1 MISFIVSFPPKYVKI
16 NTVLNHS
23 VGGFMSDSE
32 VDNNPEEP
40 SGDSSKMPLI
50 SSADYNDQL
59 ADKITTLAGQI
70 NAANYR
76 FLKLIAEF
84 DRREGWAGF
93 GIRSCAHWLNWKC
106 SIGLTAAREKVRTAR
121 ALDGLPGINA
131 GFEKGELSFSKVR
144 AMTRVATELNEPF
157 LLMIAEYSTAQ
168 HMEKLANTFR
178 TVSHCDDGMN
188 GCVNSNINDDS
199 NAELNKA
206 LAAKGYIDQ
215 DEFGRSEAKR
225 EQVLSQLQQEN
236 RKVSYFHDDD
246 GSWVVQARLPDEEGS
261 LLIKVLEE
269 LSSQI
274 VDTAAVSDEASLV
287 MGAAEEKCVTAE
299 ASSKKSVSFIP
310 DKLSFSQR
318 RADALVALS
327 EQYLASLNR
336 SEGASLKAAER
347 CQLVMHVHSCSNS
360 GDGSSS
366 NLNASLGANLD
377 GRWLM
382 PDAARR
388 LACDASLLVVKEDS
402 AGNVLDIGR
411 KTRII
416 PPAMSRALAIR
427 DGGCCQFPGCCES
440 RYTEGHHIKHWA
452 DGGDTK
458 LDNLVTLCKYHHREL
473 HKGAFYLC
481 LKPESLT
488 HTQSEPERFADRL
501 CFSKVDRYFD
511 SPFNRSK
518 DFVIAANPAK
528 FTCACHSFSELEK
541 TLDDELSEPITEKT
555 AVTKWAGER
564 MDLGM
569 TIEGLLNASKG
580 SKPRLG

>member
-1 MISFIVSFPPKYVKI
+1 MF
-16 NTVLNHS
+16 
-23 VGGFMSDSE
+23 DSNIE
-32 VDNNPEEP
+32 SNSEEP
-40 SGDSSKMPLI
+40 PI

-106 SIGLTAAREKVRTAR
+106 SIGMTAAREKVRTAR

-131 GFEKGELSFSKVR
+131 GFEKGELSYSKVR
-144 AMTRVATELNEPF
+144 AMTRIATQLNEPF
-157 LLMIAEYSTAQ
+157 LLMVAEYSTAQ
-168 HMEKLANTFR
+168 HMEKLANTFC

-188 GCVNSNINDDS
+188 GCVNSELNSEPNS
-199 NAELNKA
+199 ELNKA

-215 DEFGRSEAKR
+215 DEFGRSKAQR
-225 EQVLSQLQQEN
+225 EKELIQLQQEN
-236 RKVSYFHDDD
+236 RKVTYFHDDD
-246 GSWVVQARLPDEEGS
+246 GSWIIQARLPDEEGS

-269 LSSQI
+269 LGNQV
-274 VDTAAVSDEASLV
+274 VDTADSEAEFKSSSLV
-287 MGAAEEKCVTAE
+287 MGPAEEKSVTAE
-299 ASSKKSVSFIP
+299 ASSNESLSFIP
-310 DKLSFSQR
+310 DKLTFPQR

-327 EQYLASLNR
+327 EQYLASLNN
-336 SEGASLKAAER
+336 STGASRKAAER
-347 CQLVMHVHSCSNS
+347 CQLVLHVNS
-360 GDGSSS
+360 GDNS
-366 NLNASLGANLD
+366 NPAATLDANLD

-388 LACDASLLVVKEDS
+388 LACDASLLMVTEDS

-411 KTRII
+411 KTRVI

-452 DGGDTK
+452 DGGETK

-473 HKGAFYLC
+473 HKGTFYLC
-481 LKPESLT
+481 LKPELPT
-488 HTQSEPERFADRL
+488 LLQSKPERFADRL

-518 DFVIAANPAK
+518 DFVIVANPAK
-528 FTCACHSFSELEK
+528 FTCACHRFSELEK
-541 TLDDELSEPITEKT
+541 TLNDELSEPITAQT
-555 AVTKWAGER
+555 AVTKWAGEA
-564 MDLGM
+564 MDLSM
-569 TIEGLLNASKG
+569 TIEGLMRYQP
-580 SKPRLG
+580 KPKSSPPPLHRI

>member
-1 MISFIVSFPPKYVKI
+1 
-16 NTVLNHS
+16 
-23 VGGFMSDSE
+23 MSDLNIDENSE
-32 VDNNPEEP
+32 ELPV
-40 SGDSSKMPLI
+40 

-106 SIGLTAAREKVRTAR
+106 SIGLAAAREKVRTAR

-144 AMTRVATELNEPF
+144 AMTRVATDLNEPY
-157 LLMIAEYSTAQ
+157 LLMIAEYGTAQ
-168 HMEKLANTFR
+168 HMEKLVNTFR
-178 TVSHCDDGMN
+178 TVSRCDDGRN
-188 GCVNSNINDDS
+188 GCVNSSVNDDS
-199 NAELNKA
+199 NPELNKA
-206 LAAKGYIDQ
+206 LDRDSGK

-225 EQVLSQLQQEN
+225 EQNLFQLQQEN
-236 RKVSYFHDDD
+236 RTVTCYQDD
-246 GSWVVQARLPDEEGS
+246 GGMWTIQAKLPAEEGS
-261 LLIKVLEE
+261 LLVKVLKE
-269 LSSQI
+269 LG
-274 VDTAAVSDEASLV
+274 DEIADST
-287 MGAAEEKCVTAE
+287 AAEEPNLSMGAVEAKSVTAVTPNNE
-299 ASSKKSVSFIP
+299 PTSFIP
-310 DKLSFSQR
+310 DKLTFPQR

-327 EQYLASLNR
+327 EHYLASLK
-336 SEGASLKAAER
+336 SSSVPSLSALKAAER
-347 CQLVMHVHSCSNS
+347 CQLVLHVHT
-360 GDGSSS
+360 GDSS
-366 NLNASLGANLD
+366 NLSINLGANLD
-377 GRWLM
+377 ASLEGRWLL
-382 PDAARR
+382 PGAAKR

-416 PPAMSRALAIR
+416 PPAMSRALSIR

-452 DGGDTK
+452 DGGETK

-473 HKGAFYLC
+473 HKGTFYLC
-481 LKPESLT
+481 LKPEEPTLV
-488 HTQSEPERFADRL
+488 QSKPERFADRL

-511 SPFNRSK
+511 LPFNRSK

-528 FTCACHSFSELEK
+528 FTCACHRFSELEK
-541 TLDDELSEPITEKT
+541 TLNDELSEPITAQT
-555 AVTKWAGER
+555 AVTKWAGEM
-564 MDLGM
+564 MDLSM
-569 TIEGLLNASKG
+569 TIEGLLNYQP
-580 SKPRLG
+580 KPSSPPLNGV

>member
-1 MISFIVSFPPKYVKI
+1 
-16 NTVLNHS
+16 
-23 VGGFMSDSE
+23 MSDSNIDE
-32 VDNNPEEP
+32 NTEEFP
-40 SGDSSKMPLI
+40 I

-144 AMTRVATELNEPF
+144 AMTRVATQLNEPF
-157 LLMIAEYSTAQ
+157 LLMVAEYSTAQ

-188 GCVNSNINDDS
+188 GCVNSELNSES
-199 NAELNKA
+199 NSDLNKA

-215 DEFGRSEAKR
+215 DEFGRSKAQR
-225 EQVLSQLQQEN
+225 EKELIQLQQEN
-236 RKVSYFHDDD
+236 RKVTYFHDDD
-246 GSWVVQARLPDEEGS
+246 GSWIIQARLPDEEGA

-269 LSSQI
+269 LGSQI
-274 VDTAAVSDEASLV
+274 VDTADSEAEFKSSSLV
-287 MGAAEEKCVTAE
+287 MGAAEEKSVTAE
-299 ASSKKSVSFIP
+299 ASSTESVSFIP
-310 DKLSFSQR
+310 DKLTFSQR

-327 EQYLASLNR
+327 EQYLASLNN
-336 SEGASLKAAER
+336 STGASVKAAER
-347 CQLVMHVHSCSNS
+347 CQLVLHIRD
-360 GDGSSS
+360 DGTAIPNT
-366 NLNASLGANLD
+366 NLE

-388 LACDASLLVVKEDS
+388 LACDASMLVVKEDG

-411 KTRII
+411 KSRII

-481 LKPESLT
+481 LRPESLT
-488 HTQSEPERFADRL
+488 LTQSKPERFADRL

-528 FTCACHSFSELEK
+528 FTCACHSFSEFEK

-580 SKPRLG
+580 SRPGLG

>member
-1 MISFIVSFPPKYVKI
+1 MISFLVSYTPKYVKI

-32 VDNNPEEP
+32 IDNNPEESP
-40 SGDSSKMPLI
+40 I
-50 SSADYNDQL
+50 SASDYNDQL

-188 GCVNSNINDDS
+188 GCVNSELSSESSSD
-199 NAELNKA
+199 LNKA

-215 DEFGRSEAKR
+215 DEFGRSKAQR
-225 EQVLSQLQQEN
+225 EQELVQLQQEN
-236 RKVSYFHDDD
+236 RKVTYFHDDD
-246 GSWVVQARLPDEEGS
+246 GSWIIQARLPDEEGA

-274 VDTAAVSDEASLV
+274 VDTAAVSDEANLV
-287 MGAAEEKCVTAE
+287 MGAAEEKSVTAE
-299 ASSKKSVSFIP
+299 ASSTKSVSFIP
-310 DKLSFSQR
+310 DKLTFSQR

-327 EQYLASLNR
+327 EQYLASLNN
-336 SEGASLKAAER
+336 STGASLKAAER
-347 CQLVMHVHSCSNS
+347 CQLVLHIRD
-360 GDGSSS
+360 DGTAIP
-366 NLNASLGANLD
+366 NPSLE

-388 LACDASLLVVKEDS
+388 LACDASMLVVKEDG

-411 KTRII
+411 KSRII
-416 PPAMSRALAIR
+416 PPAVSRALAIR

-481 LKPESLT
+481 LRPESLT
-488 HTQSEPERFADRL
+488 LTQSKPERFADRL

-528 FTCACHSFSELEK
+528 FTCACHSFSEFEK

-580 SKPRLG
+580 RGAGLG

>member
-1 MISFIVSFPPKYVKI
+1 MF
-16 NTVLNHS
+16 
-23 VGGFMSDSE
+23 DSNI
-32 VDNNPEEP
+32 DNNSEEP
-40 SGDSSKMPLI
+40 PI
-50 SSADYNDQL
+50 NSADYNDQL

-121 ALDGLPGINA
+121 ALEGLPGINT

-168 HMEKLANTFR
+168 HMEKLVNTFR
-178 TVSHCDDGMN
+178 TVSRHDDGMN
-188 GCVNSNINDDS
+188 DCVNSSVNDEL
-199 NAELNKA
+199 NATLNKA
-206 LAAKGYIDQ
+206 LDKDADK
-215 DEFGRSEAKR
+215 DEFGRSEAQR
-225 EQVLSQLQQEN
+225 EQELSQLQQEN

-246 GSWVVQARLPDEEGS
+246 GSWVIQARLPDEEGS

-269 LSSQI
+269 LGSQ
-274 VDTAAVSDEASLV
+274 DEQKNLS
-287 MGAAEEKCVTAE
+287 MGSAEVKSVTAVTP
-299 ASSKKSVSFIP
+299 SQKSTSFIP
-310 DKLSFSQR
+310 DKLTFPQR

-327 EQYLASLNR
+327 EQYLASLNS

-347 CQLVMHVHSCSNS
+347 CQLVLHVHTDSEL
-360 GDGSSS
+360 D
-366 NLNASLGANLD
+366 ASLD
-377 GRWLM
+377 GRWLL

-411 KTRII
+411 KTRVI

-427 DGGCCQFPGCCES
+427 DGGCQFPGCCES
-440 RYTEGHHIKHWA
+440 RYVEGHHIKHWA

-481 LKPESLT
+481 LKPEQLK
-488 HTQSEPERFADRL
+488 SESSKLETPKPERFAGRL

-541 TLDDELSEPITEKT
+541 TLNDELSEPITEKT
-555 AVTKWAGER
+555 AVTKWTGER
-564 MDLGM
+564 MDLSM
-569 TIEGLLNASKG
+569 TIEGLMNYQP
-580 SKPRLG
+580 KPSPPPLRGI

>member
-1 MISFIVSFPPKYVKI
+1 MISFLVSYTPKYVKI

-32 VDNNPEEP
+32 IDNNPEESP
-40 SGDSSKMPLI
+40 I
-50 SSADYNDQL
+50 SASDYNDQL

-188 GCVNSNINDDS
+188 GCVNSELSSES
-199 NAELNKA
+199 NSDLNKA

-215 DEFGRSEAKR
+215 DEFGRSKAQR
-225 EQVLSQLQQEN
+225 EQELVQLQQEN
-236 RKVSYFHDDD
+236 RKVTYFHDDD
-246 GSWVVQARLPDEEGS
+246 GSWIIQARLPDEEGA
-261 LLIKVLEE
+261 LLIKVIEE

-287 MGAAEEKCVTAE
+287 MGAAEEKSVTAE
-299 ASSKKSVSFIP
+299 ASSTKSVSFIP
-310 DKLSFSQR
+310 DKLTFSQR

-327 EQYLASLNR
+327 EQYLASLNN
-336 SEGASLKAAER
+336 STGASLKAAER
-347 CQLVMHVHSCSNS
+347 CQLVLHIRD
-360 GDGSSS
+360 DGTAIPNT
-366 NLNASLGANLD
+366 NLE

-388 LACDASLLVVKEDS
+388 LACDASMLVVKEDG

-411 KTRII
+411 KSRII

-452 DGGDTK
+452 DGGETK

-481 LKPESLT
+481 LRPNSFKT
-488 HTQSEPERFADRL
+488 ERFADRL

-528 FTCACHSFSELEK
+528 FTCACHSFSEFEK

-580 SKPRLG
+580 RGAGLG

>member
-1 MISFIVSFPPKYVKI
+1 
-16 NTVLNHS
+16 
-23 VGGFMSDSE
+23 MSDPNIDENSE
-32 VDNNPEEP
+32 EFP
-40 SGDSSKMPLI
+40 I
-50 SSADYNDQL
+50 SSAEYNDQL

-157 LLMIAEYSTAQ
+157 LLMVAEYSTAQ

-188 GCVNSNINDDS
+188 GCVNSELSSES
-199 NAELNKA
+199 NSDLNKA

-215 DEFGRSEAKR
+215 DEFGRSKAQR
-225 EQVLSQLQQEN
+225 EQELVQLQQDN
-236 RKVSYFHDDD
+236 RKVTYFHDDD
-246 GSWVVQARLPDEEGS
+246 GSWIIQARLPDEEGA

-287 MGAAEEKCVTAE
+287 MGAAEEKSVTAE
-299 ASSKKSVSFIP
+299 ASSTKSVSFIP
-310 DKLSFSQR
+310 DKLTFSQR

-327 EQYLASLNR
+327 EQYLASLNN
-336 SEGASLKAAER
+336 STGASLKAAER
-347 CQLVMHVHSCSNS
+347 CQLVLHIRD
-360 GDGSSS
+360 DGTAIP
-366 NLNASLGANLD
+366 NTSLE

-388 LACDASLLVVKEDS
+388 LACDASMLVVKEDG

-411 KTRII
+411 KSRII

-452 DGGDTK
+452 DGGETK

-473 HKGAFYLC
+473 HKGAFYLS
-481 LKPESLT
+481 LKPESVESISAKE
-488 HTQSEPERFADRL
+488 QGGKAVRFAERL

-511 SPFNRSK
+511 SPFNRSE

-528 FTCACHSFSELEK
+528 FTCACCDFSELEDM
-541 TLDDELSEPITEKT
+541 LAEDVSEPITANT
-555 AVTKWAGER
+555 AVTKWAGES

-569 TIEGLLNASKG
+569 AIDGLLAAKKRRS
-580 SKPRLG
+580 L

>member
-1 MISFIVSFPPKYVKI
+1 
-16 NTVLNHS
+16 
-23 VGGFMSDSE
+23 MSDSE
-32 VDNNPEEP
+32 IDNNSDEP
-40 SGDSSKMPLI
+40 SI
-50 SSADYNDQL
+50 SPADYNDQL
-59 ADKITTLAGQI
+59 ADKITKLAGQI

-121 ALDGLPGINA
+121 ALDGLPGINT

-144 AMTRVATELNEPF
+144 AMTRVATELNEPY

-168 HMEKLANTFR
+168 HMEKLVKSYR
-178 TVSHCDDGMN
+178 TVSRCDDGMN
-188 GCVNSNINDDS
+188 ACVNDGVNS
-199 NAELNKA
+199 ALNKA
-206 LAAKGYIDQ
+206 LAKNADK

-225 EQVLSQLQQEN
+225 EQELFELQQEN
-236 RKVSYFHDDD
+236 RKVSFFHDDD
-246 GSWVVQARLPDEEGS
+246 GSWVIQARLPDEEGG
-261 LLIKVLEE
+261 LLVKVLQE
-269 LSSQI
+269 LGSQI
-274 VDTAAVSDEASLV
+274 VDPTESDEKNQT
-287 MGAAEEKCVTAE
+287 MGAVE
-299 ASSKKSVSFIP
+299 AKSVSAETPSTKSTSFIP
-310 DKLSFSQR
+310 DKLTFPQR
-318 RADALVALS
+318 HADALVALS
-327 EQYLASLNR
+327 EHYITSLNNPAE
-336 SEGASLKAAER
+336 SSLKAAER
-347 CQLVMHVHSCSNS
+347 CQLVIHVHSCSNS
-360 GDGSSS
+360 GDGSQT
-366 NLNASLGANLD
+366 NLNASLDANLD

-382 PDAARR
+382 PGAARR
-388 LACDASLLVVKEDS
+388 LACDAGLLVVKEDS

-416 PPAMSRALAIR
+416 PAAMSRALGVR
-427 DGGCCQFPGCCES
+427 DGGCQFPGCCES
-440 RYTEGHHIKHWA
+440 RYVEGHHIKHWA

-473 HKGAFYLC
+473 HKGAFFLC
-481 LKPESLT
+481 LKPESVK
-488 HTQSEPERFADRL
+488 SEAGKAERFADRL

-580 SKPRLG
+580 SSPGLG

>member
-1 MISFIVSFPPKYVKI
+1 MF
-16 NTVLNHS
+16 
-23 VGGFMSDSE
+23 DSNIE
-32 VDNNPEEP
+32 SNSEEF
-40 SGDSSKMPLI
+40 SI

-70 NAANYR
+70 NAANYH
-76 FLKLIAEF
+76 FLKLVGEF

-168 HMEKLANTFR
+168 HMEKLVNTFR

-188 GCVNSNINDDS
+188 GCVNSELNTES
-199 NAELNKA
+199 NSDLNKA

-215 DEFGRSEAKR
+215 DEFGRSKAQR
-225 EQVLSQLQQEN
+225 EQELSQLQQEN
-236 RKVSYFHDDD
+236 RKVTYFHDDD
-246 GSWVVQARLPDEEGS
+246 GSWIIQARLPDEEGG

-274 VDTAAVSDEASLV
+274 IDTADSEAEFKSSSLV
-287 MGAAEEKCVTAE
+287 MGAAEEKSVTAE
-299 ASSKKSVSFIP
+299 ASSTESVSFIP
-310 DKLSFSQR
+310 DKLTFSQR

-327 EQYLASLNR
+327 EQYLASLNNSAR
-336 SEGASLKAAER
+336 AAGASLKAAER
-347 CQLVMHVHSCSNS
+347 CQLVLHVHTGSNS
-360 GDGSSS
+360 GDDA
-366 NLNASLGANLD
+366 NLAANLDANLD

-388 LACDASLLVVKEDS
+388 LACDASLLVLTEDS

-411 KTRII
+411 KSRVI
-416 PPAMSRALAIR
+416 PPAMSRALGIR
-427 DGGCCQFPGCCES
+427 DGGCCQYPGCCES

-452 DGGDTK
+452 DGGETK

-473 HKGAFYLC
+473 HKGTFYLC
-481 LKPESLT
+481 LKPEQPTLV
-488 HTQSEPERFADRL
+488 QSKPERFADRL

-511 SPFNRSK
+511 SPLNRSK

-528 FTCACHSFSELEK
+528 CTCACHRFSELEK
-541 TLDDELSEPITEKT
+541 TLNNELSEPITAKT
-555 AVTKWAGER
+555 AVTKWAGEA
-564 MDLGM
+564 MDLGIA
-569 TIEGLLNASKG
+569 IEGLLNASQDRR
-580 SKPRLG
+580 PRLG